1 MSGKLREEFIELLEK
16 DREFR
21 YIVAGFLGLD
31 EVLKKLDSHG
41 AELVKLR
48 EEMNKLRE
56 DTNRLSEEMNR
67 LREDTNKLREDMNK
81 LREDMNKGFDRLERH
96 LTALGARW
104 GIMSE
109 EAFREGIRG
118 LLGREL
124 GFRIERWEGFD
135 EEGVVYGY
143 PSSVNLD
150 VTIYDGKTILLEV
163 KSHVRKSDVT
173 EFRRK
178 AELYEARTSM
188 RPDRLII
195 VTPYAEV
202 EAREACLK
210 LGVELYTSV

>member
-48 EEMNKLRE
+48 
-56 DTNRLSEEMNR
+56 EEMNR

-178 AELYEARTSM
+178 AELYEAKTSR
-188 RPDRLII
+188 RPDRLMI

-210 LGVELYTSV
+210 LGVELYTSI

>member
-48 EEMNKLRE
+48 
-56 DTNRLSEEMNR
+56 EEMNR

-150 VTIYDGKTILLEV
+150 VTIYDGKTLLLEV
-163 KSHVRKSDVT
+163 KSYVRKSDVT

-178 AELYEARTSM
+178 AELYEARTSR

>member
-118 LLGREL
+118 LLGKEL

-135 EEGVVYGY
+135 EEGVVYRY

-178 AELYEARTSM
+178 AELYEAKTSR

-210 LGVELYTSV
+210 LGVELYTSI